1 LIDCVH
7 FICDAFVLRWSYRAA
22 GLYWVGSIGHSMLV
36 LVPGA
41 ILSKHIHTCT
51 GLENGFEKT

>member
-1 LIDCVH
+1 MSRIVCRIFL
-7 FICDAFVLRWSYRAA
+7 LRWNYRVA

-41 ILSKHIHTCT
+41 ILSKQCAIMPVVITH
-51 GLENGFEKT
+51 

>member
-1 LIDCVH
+1 MLYLLCMM
-7 FICDAFVLRWSYRAA
+7 FRWDYHAA

-41 ILSKHIHTCT
+41 ILSKQQCRV
-51 GLENGFEKT
+51 